1 MSVTAQEPP
10 KLRLTDIRVDLKKL
24 FLKLGEAATR
34 AGLGTAT
41 GDWKG
46 VAGGI
51 ITAAF
56 GAAEAVSVEKP
67 PEVLAWELIRNGLTG
82 ALGELIME
90 NLANQRPPHSGD
102 QQYLDTRIDL
112 AIGEDAVSIDP
123 SFFQNPA
130 ALPLVH
136 RVEGLFAG
144 WLDRYLDVPKPTA
157 IALARRLQS
166 YFSVALHEE
175 WKAHQGHYEK
185 LLSALTGPFAA
196 AARWEREWH
205 RYHLLLVKQFDRP
218 VFEEP
223 FALSAVYVPL
233 RAVWEEVVRSSGA
246 ERATQRSGFAK
257 TAERLPTRSVVVDL
271 ETSIRSWLSKA
282 TREDAIRLI
291 RGGPGS
297 GKSTFARK
305 LAADIASNADTR
317 VLYFALQHFR
327 MSGKLIDAIGEALG
341 PNGAE
346 AFAGNPLSQPH
357 FASRER
363 PVLMIFDGLDELA
376 QPGRDAHD
384 QTNSFLHE
392 LRLHLDRWNEQN
404 CRVFALL
411 TGRSAAVQANRSEL
425 RPSEGQ
431 ELEVLPFLVTE
442 QSIEKRR
449 EEGRP
454 FLDEGGKLSDD
465 GRKVWWQKYKACKAG
480 EPDEMPE
487 ALDRQ
492 EVRDLS
498 AEPLLLYLLV
508 RSGYHRHRL
517 DDQPFNRNE
526 LYATLFQDVANRR
539 YAGGR
544 APAAFHELGDKF
556 EPVMETIATAAWYGD
571 GRTATVEDIRHWC
584 PAHLKGNLE
593 RFLSNPAGTTRL
605 IAAFYFQ
612 QVVEATRRRD
622 AIEFTHK
629 SFGEYLTARRLVR
642 AVSEIHEE
650 LSRNSPRYTEFQAL
664 LEWFELTHQT
674 RMDVDLLRFVRD
686 EILLRH
692 SEAGDWQVS
701 LCRLLNYDLRHGM
714 PVRLSDDVTFRAG
727 ERQARNAEET
737 LLAAL
742 NACARATGER
752 TTPAWPDSVSAGE
765 LILRLRGQ
773 RADFSSILG
782 LACLGLADFSG
793 QRLVFQDLFGADLR
807 GANLEGV
814 DLQDAVLV
822 VANLQGVNLQHAN
835 LEDASLDGANLED
848 ASLEGTILRDA
859 GLDSANLT
867 RTNLQG
873 ANLRGAS
880 LRGAKLRDANLEN
893 ASLANANLRGA
904 NPKGTNLNGADLRGA
919 RGSALPERAPWL
931 G

>member
-10 KLRLTDIRVDLKKL
+10 KLRLADIRVDLKKL

-56 GAAEAVSVEKP
+56 GAAEAVSFEKP
-67 PEVLAWELIRNGLTG
+67 PEVLAWELIRNGLTR
-82 ALGELIME
+82 ALGELITE
-90 NLANQRPPHSGD
+90 NVANQKPTHSGD
-102 QQYLDTRIDL
+102 QQYLDTRIEL
-112 AIGEDAVSIDP
+112 AIGEDIVSIDP

-136 RVEGLFAG
+136 RVQDLFAD
-144 WLDRYLDVPKPTA
+144 WLERYLDLPKPTA

-175 WKAHQGHYEK
+175 WQGRRHHYEK

-196 AARWEREWH
+196 AARWEQEWH

-233 RAVWEEVVRSSGA
+233 RAVWEEVVRSSGT
-246 ERATQRSGFAK
+246 ERATQRIAFAM

-271 ETSIRSWLSKA
+271 ETYIRSWLDRA
-282 TREDAIRLI
+282 NREDAIRLI

-305 LAADIASNADTR
+305 LAADLASGPGTR
-317 VLYFALQHFR
+317 ILYLALQHFR
-327 MSGKLIDAIGEALG
+327 ISGKLIDAIGDALG
-341 PNGAE
+341 PNGVE
-346 AFAGNPLSQPH
+346 AFAENPLIQPH

-363 PVLMIFDGLDELA
+363 SVLMIFDGLDELA
-376 QPGRDAHD
+376 QPGRDAD
-384 QTNSFLHE
+384 EQTRSFLHE

-404 CRVFALL
+404 CRVFALV
-411 TGRSAAVQANRSEL
+411 TGRPAAVQANRSEL

-454 FLDEGGKLSDD
+454 FLDEGGKLQAD

-487 ALDRQ
+487 TLDAQ

-508 RSGYHRHRL
+508 QSGYHRHSV

-526 LYATLFQDVANRR
+526 LYATLFQDVATRT

-556 EPVMETIATAAWYGD
+556 EPVMEIIATAAWYGD
-571 GRTATVEDIRHWC
+571 GRTATVEDIQRWC
-584 PAHLKGNLE
+584 PAHLKHDLQ
-593 RFLSNPAGTTRL
+593 RFLSNPGGTTRL

-612 QVVEATRRRD
+612 QAEAARRRD
-622 AIEFTHK
+622 AIEFAHK

-642 AVSEIHEE
+642 AVAEIHEE
-650 LSRNSPRYTEFQAL
+650 LSRDSPRYTEIQAL
-664 LEWFELTHQT
+664 REWFELTHQT
-674 RMDVDLLRFVRD
+674 RMDVDLLHFVRD
-686 EILLRH
+686 EILLRD
-692 SEAGDWQVS
+692 SKAANWQVS
-701 LCRLLNYDLRHGM
+701 LCRLLNYELRHGM
-714 PVRLSDDVTFRAG
+714 PVRLSDDVTFRVG

-752 TTPAWPDSVSAGE
+752 TKPAWPDSVSAGE

-773 RADFSSILG
+773 RANFSSILG

-822 VANLQGVNLQHAN
+822 VANLQGVNLQDAN
-835 LEDASLDGANLED
+835 LEDASLDGANLQD
-848 ASLEGTILRDA
+848 ASLGGAILRDA

-880 LRGAKLRDANLEN
+880 LRGANLRDANLEN

-904 NPKGTNLNGADLRGA
+904 NLRGTNLNGADLRGA